1 MVCWGLCYFLAW
13 VVAMVVKPMS
23 SPRKISDAVID
34 IFAIPT
40 VMSAIERIV
49 RSVVCSFVIVF
60 SFCVCCSGIPLCDDG
75 GVWRVAEDEKEE
87 IGRLG
92 E

>member
-1 MVCWGLCYFLAW
+1 
-13 VVAMVVKPMS
+13 MVVKPMS

-60 SFCVCCSGIPLCDDG
+60 SFCVCCSGIVLVVLGVGSLGGRIFLVFVLCLG
-75 GVWRVAEDEKEE
+75 S
-87 IGRLG
+87 RL
-92 E
+92 